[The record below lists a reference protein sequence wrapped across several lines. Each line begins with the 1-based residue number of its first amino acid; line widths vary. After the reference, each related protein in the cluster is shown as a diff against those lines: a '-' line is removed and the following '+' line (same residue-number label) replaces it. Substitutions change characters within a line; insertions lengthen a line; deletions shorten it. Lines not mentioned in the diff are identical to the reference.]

1 MFSLRDV
8 MIYNR
13 ILMMIC
19 ALLAVFSSQ
28 FPPFLTAKEEKKR
41 ERAQRVVS
49 PQLFARVLKGT
60 NQTRKARKETKRAC
74 SGRFCVL
81 WRFLLFDCFAKKCQ
95 KTLNVVFFHKKTI
108 KRKKKSTFTL
118 EHHGGEKS
126 DCFCEDDDDDIITVI
141 IDEDDD
147 EEHRYHRRIVKSVF
161 FFLCLWANNAAALAQ
176 QSQQS

>member
-1 MFSLRDV
+1 
-8 MIYNR
+8 
-13 ILMMIC
+13 MMIC
-19 ALLAVFSSQ
+19 ALLTVFSSQ
-28 FPPFLTAKEEKKR
+28 FTPFPTAKEEKKR

-81 WRFLLFDCFAKKCQ
+81 WRFLLCLLFCKKCAIF
-95 KTLNVVFFHKKTI
+95 KNSVVFFHKK

-118 EHHGGEKS
+118 EHGGEKS

-147 EEHRYHRRIVKSVF
+147 EEHRYRRIVGVF
-161 FFLCLWANNAAALAQ
+161 FFFCLCANNAAAIAQ